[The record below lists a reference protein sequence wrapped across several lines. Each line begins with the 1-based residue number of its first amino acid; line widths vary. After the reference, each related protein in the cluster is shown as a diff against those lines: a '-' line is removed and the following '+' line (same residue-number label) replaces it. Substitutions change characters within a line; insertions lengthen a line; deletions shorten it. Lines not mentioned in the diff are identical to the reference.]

1 MAQKKETVYLKAD
14 RNIEVEKRA
23 VTLGDVLKIESVNP
37 ILLAKLKAI
46 RLLKFQKE
54 SSGRPKKQER
64 QAVSILKVI
73 ELIHEEYPDVE
84 IENVGE
90 SDFIVTYEEQK
101 SAGGIW
107 HYLKAAGVVAVS
119 FTGAAFSIMAFNNDV
134 DTVKLF
140 GQIYELLTGRASDG
154 FTVLEL
160 TYCIGL
166 VIGILTFFNHFG
178 KKRFTVDPTPMEV
191 EMRLYENDLQTT
203 MIENFSRKEKEL
215 DVGSTDTHG
224 SDRP

>member
-107 HYLKAAGVVAVS
+107 PVS
-119 FTGAAFSIMAFNNDV
+119 YTHLDVYKRQVGAPCREISKNAYEIREVDWKHIAFSRVNAC
-134 DTVKLF
+134 
-140 GQIYELLTGRASDG
+140 LLYT
-154 FTVLEL
+154 
-160 TYCIGL
+160 
-166 VIGILTFFNHFG
+166 
-178 KKRFTVDPTPMEV
+178 
-191 EMRLYENDLQTT
+191 
-203 MIENFSRKEKEL
+203 SR
-215 DVGSTDTHG
+215 
-224 SDRP
+224 

>member
-84 IENVGE
+84 IENIGE
-90 SDFIVTYEEQK
+90 SDFIDRK
-101 SAGGIW
+101 S
-107 HYLKAAGVVAVS
+107 VV
-119 FTGAAFSIMAFNNDV
+119 
-134 DTVKLF
+134 
-140 GQIYELLTGRASDG
+140 
-154 FTVLEL
+154 
-160 TYCIGL
+160 
-166 VIGILTFFNHFG
+166 
-178 KKRFTVDPTPMEV
+178 
-191 EMRLYENDLQTT
+191 
-203 MIENFSRKEKEL
+203 
-215 DVGSTDTHG
+215 
-224 SDRP
+224 

>member
-37 ILLAKLKAI
+37 IIQAKLKAI

-54 SSGRPKKQER
+54 SFGRQKKQER

-90 SDFIVTYEEQK
+90 SDFIVTYEEQM

-107 HYLKAAGVVAVS
+107 HYL
-119 FTGAAFSIMAFNNDV
+119 
-134 DTVKLF
+134 
-140 GQIYELLTGRASDG
+140 
-154 FTVLEL
+154 
-160 TYCIGL
+160 
-166 VIGILTFFNHFG
+166 
-178 KKRFTVDPTPMEV
+178 
-191 EMRLYENDLQTT
+191 
-203 MIENFSRKEKEL
+203 
-215 DVGSTDTHG
+215 
-224 SDRP
+224 